1 VENFILYPPI
11 AFFIIFAVVLLQ
23 GFFMGKMSAK
33 GRELAGKRK
42 AYASGEDVKE
52 HRFQPDY
59 RQFFSFAFFFT
70 IMHVVALIVATVPK
84 SPGAFILAEFFI
96 GIAAIGLV
104 ILFRR

>member
-1 VENFILYPPI
+1 
-11 AFFIIFAVVLLQ
+11 
-23 GFFMGKMSAK
+23 MGKISAK